1 MSAGRTI
8 YYSSARCGAGKTHWA
23 IKLLAERRMGA
34 ILAVDRKEVAEDRA
48 EAIRVAG
55 EKAGLHPHVEI
66 IISDDGDD
74 GAAWRGSVARRI
86 TDAAAAHAGDQHVVL
101 IITHAG
107 LRLADLSGFIGW
119 TLIIDEVPSVFEHIV
134 EDTGAMLTWLESNY
148 ELGPEAPDG
157 GHPIRFKGAFSP
169 GDLAKPG
176 SRHWQPFHQMVLS
189 GEARCD
195 LGAWTEK
202 ERWSAWRRMDVAAH
216 LAAFE
221 GIYMLGDSFW
231 ESETRLIMALDPAV
245 SFAEII
251 EIALTD
257 KARVWRRREVVVE
270 FFLAGR
276 KASDSLF
283 SDPKAKPLLRTIGQH
298 IAANSSN
305 DHLWSCNDKIAP
317 MLKGCVIPG
326 HKVQPVQAGSNAY
339 DQATT
344 VSMIYSAKPTP
355 EVARLMAAWG
365 ITADQ
370 LVASREFN
378 AIRQF
383 AMRSNARV
391 PESIKPLL
399 FRVADKDQADDLGR
413 YLEERYGFSVRLE
426 HVDVGEEVPIKGKRG
441 RPPRQRPLT
450 LEEEQAA
457 SRRSSAKHRAKVT
470 SMIATRVS
478 DAICPLVPSSNPN

>member
-23 IKLLAERRMGA
+23 TKLLAEQRVQA
-34 ILAVDRKEVAEDRA
+34 ILAVDRREAAEDRA

-66 IISDDGDD
+66 VVSDGDD
-74 GAAWRGSVARRI
+74 DAAWRGSVARRI
-86 TDAAAAHAGDQHVVL
+86 TDAAAAHAGDQHVVI

-107 LRLADLSGFIGW
+107 LRLADLSGFVGW
-119 TLIIDEVPSVFEHIV
+119 TLVIDEVPSVFEHIV
-134 EDTGAMLTWLESNY
+134 EDTGAMLTWLEASY
-148 ELGPEAPDG
+148 ELGPEAPEG
-157 GHPIRFKGAFSP
+157 GHEIHFKGAFTP

-202 ERWSAWRRMDVAAH
+202 ERWSAWRRMDVAAY

-221 GIYMLGDSFW
+221 DVYILGDSFW
-231 ESETRLIMALDPAV
+231 ASETRLLMALDPAIWL
-245 SFAEII
+245 AEII
-251 EIALTD
+251 EIAVAD
-257 KARVWRRREVVVE
+257 KARVWRCRDVVIE

-283 SDPKAKPLLRTIGQH
+283 SDPKAKPLLRAIGRH
-298 IAANSSN
+298 IAANSSA
-305 DHLWSCNDKIAP
+305 DHLWTCNDKIAP
-317 MLKGCVIPG
+317 VLKGCGIPG

-339 DQATT
+339 DQVTE

-355 EVARLMAAWG
+355 EVTRLMAGWG
-365 ITADQ
+365 ITHDQ

-383 AMRSNARV
+383 VMRSNARV
-391 PESIKPLL
+391 SDSIKPLL

>member
-66 IISDDGDD
+66 VVSDGDDD

-134 EDTGAMLTWLESNY
+134 EDTGAMLTWLEASY
-148 ELGPEAPDG
+148 ELGPEAPEG
-157 GHPIRFKGAFSP
+157 GHPIRFKGAFTP

-176 SRHWQPFHQMVLS
+176 SRHWQTFHQMVLN
-189 GEARCD
+189 GGARCD

-202 ERWSAWRRMDVAAH
+202 ERWSAWRRMDMAAH
-216 LAAFE
+216 LAAF
-221 GIYMLGDSFW
+221 GDVYMLGDSFW
-231 ESETRLIMALDPAV
+231 ESETRLIMALDPAIW
-245 SFAEII
+245 FAEII
-251 EIALTD
+251 EIAVAD
-257 KARVWRRREVVVE
+257 KARVWRRRDVVIE
-270 FFLAGR
+270 SFLADR

-283 SDPKAKPLLRTIGQH
+283 SDPKAKPLLRAMGEH
-298 IAANSSN
+298 IAANSSAS
-305 DHLWSCNDKIAP
+305 HLWSCNDKIAP
-317 MLKGCVIPG
+317 VLKGCVIPG

-344 VSMIYSAKPTP
+344 VSMIYSAKPAP
-355 EVARLMAAWG
+355 KVARLMAAWG

-413 YLEERYGFSVRLE
+413 YLEKQYGFSVRLE
-426 HVDVGEEVPIKGKRG
+426 HVDVGEEVPVKAKRG
-441 RPPRQRPLT
+441 RPGRTTPLT
-450 LEEEQAA
+450 LQEKRENQKRYSGAY
-457 SRRSSAKHRAKVT
+457 RAKQT
-470 SMIATRVS
+470 SPRTANST
-478 DAICPLVPSSNPN
+478 L